1 MTRPLIAPSDSLAI
15 NAVLVSSRQAIDAV
29 CDRWTLALV
38 LAMLQGE
45 RRFNGLIEATGI
57 ATRLLATRLR
67 ALESGGIVVRM
78 PYSMHP
84 PRQEYHLTNMGNDLS
99 SVLFQMLRWEQNA
112 DAVGSTTA
120 RIAHL
125 TCGAPLRPQ
134 LRCSACRALAG
145 ARDIELKLSRAQL
158 HHMPEKQSIHR
169 RSTVTSQ
176 GGSSAPQLLGESLDI
191 FGDKWGIEILLCAFF
206 RIRRFND
213 FRLCTGI
220 SANILTDRLERFV
233 ASGILVRDQHA
244 LGQAGYRLS
253 AKGVDLYGVIVSVER
268 WADTW
273 LRSRYRSP
281 VRLIH
286 RTCGHEFR
294 PLTTCAHCEETVDRA
309 HVGFGAP

>member
-1 MTRPLIAPSDSLAI
+1 MTRPSIAPSDALAI
-15 NAVLVSSRQAIDAV
+15 NAVLVSSRQAVDAI

-45 RRFNGLIEATGI
+45 RRFNGLMGRTGI
-57 ATRLLATRLR
+57 ATRLLSARLR
-67 ALESGGIVVRM
+67 ALEAAGIVVRM

-84 PRQEYHLTNMGNDLS
+84 LRHEYHLTNMGSDLAD
-99 SVLFQMLRWEQNA
+99 VLLQMLRWEQNWRSA
-112 DAVGSTTA
+112 GEAASRVV
-120 RIAHL
+120 HL
-125 TCGAPLRPQ
+125 NCGEPLHPELRCAACGAPV
-134 LRCSACRALAG
+134 G

-158 HHMPEKQSIHR
+158 QHMPEKQSVHR
-169 RSTVTSQ
+169 RSTVTSRDRPF
-176 GGSSAPQLLGESLDI
+176 SPQMLGASLDI

-220 SANILTDRLERFV
+220 SANILTDRLERLV
-233 ASGILVRDQHA
+233 ASGILAANNDA
-244 LGQAGYRLS
+244 AGQAGYWLTT
-253 AKGVDLYGVIVSVER
+253 KGVDIYGVVVAVEK

-286 RTCGHEFR
+286 RACGHEFR
-294 PLTTCAHCEETVDRA
+294 SLTTCANCEKAADRSN
-309 HVGFGAP
+309 VGFGTP